1 MSDHLLSLAFLTA
14 AAAALFDCT
23 IMPRWR
29 TSTNVRTRQSRLR
42 FWSNFDRSV
51 TFWIFVVCAVLA
63 TVSFVF
69 ELQNA

>member
-1 MSDHLLSLAFLTA
+1 MMAVLASVALAGA
-14 AAAALFDCT
+14 APADLFDCT

-51 TFWIFVVCAVLA
+51 TFWIFVVCALLA